1 MCYWLICV
9 LLIYGVEISK
19 QFFDFFCLTK
29 SKCKTALTTLTTQR
43 YLKIYS
49 VYALNTYSLYVLHD
63 KYLWVLLTHFF
74 WHWRLLNSVFFIWTI
89 VPDLTV
95 DADKDVVVFVPHQQL
110 PMSET
115 KSLLC
120 IIILYNFNINYIT
133 VLFGIS
139 RNRKVG
145 FKSNKVN
152 LEIREEFVVIFPDW

>member
-9 LLIYGVEISK
+9 LLTYGVEISK

-49 VYALNTYSLYVLHD
+49 VYALNTFSTFYTINIYEYYWH
-63 KYLWVLLTHFF
+63 TFF
-74 WHWRLLNSVFFIWTI
+74 DIDVFWIQFFFIWTI

-120 IIILYNFNINYIT
+120 IIILYNFNINYFT
-133 VLFGIS
+133 VFFLGIS

-145 FKSNKVN
+145 FKSN
-152 LEIREEFVVIFPDW
+152 

>member
-9 LLIYGVEISK
+9 LLTYGVEISK

-49 VYALNTYSLYVLHD
+49 VYALNTFSTFYTINIYEYYWHTF
-63 KYLWVLLTHFF
+63 LTLTSFEF
-74 WHWRLLNSVFFIWTI
+74 SFFIWTI

-145 FKSNKVN
+145 FKSN
-152 LEIREEFVVIFPDW
+152 